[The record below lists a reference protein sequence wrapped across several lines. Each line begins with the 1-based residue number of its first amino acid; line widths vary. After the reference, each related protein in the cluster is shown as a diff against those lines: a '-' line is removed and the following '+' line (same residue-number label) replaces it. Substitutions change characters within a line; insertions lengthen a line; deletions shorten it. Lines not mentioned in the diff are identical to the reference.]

1 MCFWG
6 SGTLAIYLYGFICI
20 LYAAP
25 PYSACISAIC
35 LLPSGKNWLG
45 SVCSVQCLATK
56 HNAKFTEDWWNLRS
70 NFNPFVGQSSR
81 NFQTMYK
88 TLRPFQRFCLI
99 TFCLVFAVTSRN
111 RRKTEVLFAPHFWE
125 RRPTFLGEIVV
136 AIYCPPFGKVW
147 SSSVCRS
154 PSAKPGNE
162 KSLFTKQ
169 TWYNSKY

>member
-125 RRPTFLGEIVV
+125 RRPNFSRGDCCRDLLST
-136 AIYCPPFGKVW
+136 VW
-147 SSSVCRS
+147 KSLVELRLQISVCE
-154 PSAKPGNE
+154 AWQWKIFIHQANMV
-162 KSLFTKQ
+162 
-169 TWYNSKY
+169 